1 MTRKFGSRSLKNMV
15 GIHPDLRRVLDRAL
29 QDSPLDFVV
38 IEGLRTLARQK
49 QLVASGASQTLN
61 SRHLTGHAIDLLPIG
76 PDGKSAFDW
85 PLYDQ
90 LGPAVKAA
98 AEAEGVALDWG
109 GDWKKFKDGPHFE
122 LDRNVYPAG
131 EWETKAKPPAPRES
145 AAQSTTVQASAV
157 QIVSG
162 AGAGVAAVGAL
173 DGHAQIVALAFAGVI
188 VLAALWIMRQRLIS
202 WADGDR

>member
-1 MTRKFGSRSLKNMV
+1 ME
-15 GIHPDLRRVLDRAL
+15 GIHPDLRRVLDKAL

-38 IEGLRTLARQK
+38 IEGLRTKARQ
-49 QLVASGASQTLN
+49 QELFDSGASKTLD
-61 SRHLTGHAIDLLPIG
+61 SRHITGHAVDLLPIG
-76 PDGKSAFDW
+76 PNGKPAFDW

-90 LGPAVKAA
+90 LGPAVKKAA
-98 AEAEGVALDWG
+98 KELGIELDWG

-122 LDRNVYPAG
+122 LDRTAYPVEDWTTG
-131 EWETKAKPPAPRES
+131 DKPPVPRTS

-162 AGAGVAAVGAL
+162 AGAGIAAVGSL
-173 DGHAQIVALAFAGVI
+173 DGTAQIVALAFTGV
-188 VLAALWIMRQRLIS
+188 VMLAALWIMRERLRK

>member
-29 QDSPLDFVV
+29 QDSPLDFSV
-38 IEGLRTLARQK
+38 IEGLRTLERQK

-61 SRHLTGHAIDLLPIG
+61 SRHLTGHAVDLLPIG
-76 PDGKSAFDW
+76 PNGKGAFDW

-98 AEAEGVALDWG
+98 AEAEGVALVWG
-109 GDWKKFKDGPHFE
+109 GDWKKFRDGPHFE
-122 LDRNVYPAG
+122 LDRAVYPAG
-131 EWETKAKPPAPRES
+131 EWETKAKPPAPRSS

-162 AGAGVAAVGAL
+162 AGAGVAAVAAL
-173 DGHAQIVALAFAGVI
+173 DGHAQIVALIFAGVI
-188 VLAALWIMRQRLIS
+188 TLAALWILRQRLRS